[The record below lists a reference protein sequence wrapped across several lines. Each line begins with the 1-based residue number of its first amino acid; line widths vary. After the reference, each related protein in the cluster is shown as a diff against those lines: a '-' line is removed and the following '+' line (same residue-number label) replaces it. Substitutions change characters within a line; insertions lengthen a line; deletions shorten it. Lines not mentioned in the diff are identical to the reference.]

1 MGATKTNISIIAVD
15 LFCGAGGVSE
25 GFRQATDQHGH
36 QVAYIAAAVNHSPV
50 AIQSHQA
57 NHPDTLHLEE
67 DIWLANVEAIAEAV
81 RKAKHLYPG
90 ARVVIWM
97 SAECTHYSRAK
108 GGNSRDPKSR
118 TLPESIFRYIHAI
131 HPDYIYVE
139 NVTEFMSWGPL
150 VPKITGTKHPHC
162 PLTFDR
168 KTRTHGPTLVPE
180 SRTSGRHYAAWVRA
194 IETLG
199 YRYDFKIL
207 NCANYGCHTTRER
220 YFGIFARPTLPIRF
234 PQPTHGP
241 AKSRA
246 GGLFQSTL
254 RPWRPVSEVLDL
266 HDHGASIF
274 ERPEPL
280 VEATLQRILA
290 GLHKFVGQPAFMSKY
305 FTGHPASKNYSLH
318 QPAHTVTTRD
328 HNSIVFIQKY
338 FKTGICTSIGQPS
351 PTVTTRDRF
360 GLVTAQY
367 ARAPFIMATNFSNIG
382 SSVSEPMRTI
392 TADRHWH
399 YLLNPQFKNA
409 GNNIAAPAP
418 TLIARQDK
426 RPIQLVSVAPT
437 GPDHSIDQPGD
448 TDTTLL
454 IKSFMRRHH
463 IRDIKMRMLKIIE
476 LKLITGFPA
485 GYILKGTQGQ
495 QKEMIGNAVP
505 VYMARAFAETLHH
518 AA

>member
-25 GFRQATDQHGH
+25 GFRQATDQHGR

-57 NHPDTLHLEE
+57 NHPDTFHLEE

-97 SAECTHYSRAK
+97 SAECTHY
-108 GGNSRDPKSR
+108 
-118 TLPESIFRYIHAI
+118 
-131 HPDYIYVE
+131 
-139 NVTEFMSWGPL
+139 
-150 VPKITGTKHPHC
+150 
-162 PLTFDR
+162 
-168 KTRTHGPTLVPE
+168 
-180 SRTSGRHYAAWVRA
+180 
-194 IETLG
+194 
-199 YRYDFKIL
+199 
-207 NCANYGCHTTRER
+207 
-220 YFGIFARPTLPIRF
+220 
-234 PQPTHGP
+234 
-241 AKSRA
+241 SRA

-367 ARAPFIMATNFSNIG
+367 DRAPFIMATNFSNIG